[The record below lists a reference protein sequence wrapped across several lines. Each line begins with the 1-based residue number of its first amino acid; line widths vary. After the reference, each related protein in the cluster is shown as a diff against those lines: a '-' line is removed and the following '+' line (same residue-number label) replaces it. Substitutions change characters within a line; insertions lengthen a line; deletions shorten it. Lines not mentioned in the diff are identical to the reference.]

1 MFCCLRMDSDLGAGG
16 DSSTRRKMEAAS
28 DAVEI
33 TPLEMYDS
41 ARAKI
46 AANLRWLFAK
56 AYGIGKVF
64 VYLRTA
70 DAPGVKWRAERSSED
85 RYSTTSWTKCFR
97 IGLKHRRAAF
107 GFKNVTS
114 VKYLMCV

>member
-1 MFCCLRMDSDLGAGG
+1 MDLDLGDGG
-16 DSSTRRKMEAAS
+16 DSSSSSTRRKMEAVGE
-28 DAVEI
+28 AVEI

-64 VYLRTA
+64 VL
-70 DAPGVKWRAERSSED
+70 
-85 RYSTTSWTKCFR
+85 CFE
-97 IGLKHRRAAF
+97 A
-107 GFKNVTS
+107 
-114 VKYLMCV
+114 